1 MSPEGASKR
10 DGMASHDFDC
20 IVIGAG
26 IQGSF
31 TAYHLAK
38 KKKKTLLLEQF
49 VLPHSRGSSHGQTRI
64 IRKTYEEDFYVHMM
78 EESYQLWSQ
87 LEAEAGVQLHRWALL
102 RTALFEWAGGAGL
115 LVLGPEKASSFQDL
129 KRTMEQNH
137 LPNMILRPKEFSQHI
152 PNMNLANG
160 EGAIV
165 DMSAGVLYADRALRA
180 VQGVFQSL
188 GGEIKDRE
196 KVVGITPGTVVTVTT
211 GSGAYRAK
219 SLVITAGPWANTLLS
234 LVGLK
239 LPLQVL
245 KINVCYWKEKIPGT
259 YSLAS
264 RFPSFI
270 QLGFEGAESEIY
282 GLPSNEYPGLMKVCY
297 HSGSPT
303 DPDERDRQTE
313 RKDITL
319 LSSYIARRLPG
330 LETVPAVVESCMYT
344 VTPDHNFILDSH
356 PSHNN
361 IVIGAGF
368 SGQICR
374 CSPTALL
381 KFALTHVD
389 TQLHTQT
396 LAQPFR
402 SAAGRALGHRL
413 HVGHQRG
420 SRLFPGMGFH
430 LLLKSPC
437 SPNYTC
443 HGFKFGP
450 VVGKVLSELSL
461 GQMPSYDLSPFRIQR
476 FQTPVLSKL

>member
-1 MSPEGASKR
+1 
-10 DGMASHDFDC
+10 MASHDFDC

-87 LEAEAGVQLHRWALL
+87 LEAEAGVQLHRQ
-102 RTALFEWAGGAGL
+102 AGL

-368 SGQICR
+368 SG
-374 CSPTALL
+374 
-381 KFALTHVD
+381 
-389 TQLHTQT
+389 
-396 LAQPFR
+396 
-402 SAAGRALGHRL
+402 
-413 HVGHQRG
+413 
-420 SRLFPGMGFH
+420 
-430 LLLKSPC
+430 
-437 SPNYTC
+437 

-450 VVGKVLSELSL
+450 IVGKVLSELSL

>member
-1 MSPEGASKR
+1 
-10 DGMASHDFDC
+10 MASHDFDC

-87 LEAEAGVQLHRWALL
+87 LEAEAGVQLHRQ
-102 RTALFEWAGGAGL
+102 AGL

-344 VTPDHNFILDSH
+344 VTASNSAPSWGKFSASSAWARCPPTTSRHSESSASRPPSCPNYNLLTNKCDSPITTMKYDEEVRLCKATH
-356 PSHNN
+356 FAENN
-361 IVIGAGF
+361 YEQ
-368 SGQICR
+368 SDR
-374 CSPTALL
+374 
-381 KFALTHVD
+381 
-389 TQLHTQT
+389 
-396 LAQPFR
+396 R
-402 SAAGRALGHRL
+402 SVTRFGDEMPELSSAGRHSARL
-413 HVGHQRG
+413 CQRSHV
-420 SRLFPGMGFH
+420 
-430 LLLKSPC
+430 
-437 SPNYTC
+437 
-443 HGFKFGP
+443 
-450 VVGKVLSELSL
+450 
-461 GQMPSYDLSPFRIQR
+461 
-476 FQTPVLSKL
+476 